1 MCRGVERLVA
11 RRALKGLK
19 VSVVAALHEEPLM
32 RRSLRSAT
40 AGVCL
45 LLGLQ
50 AVVLMDT
57 RGSGGCVVGGSGA
70 AGGMYGECFPL
81 AITNLSC
88 FFPPSLC
95 FLFFFLTQECNP
107 G

>member
-1 MCRGVERLVA
+1 MVA

-57 RGSGGCVVGGSGA
+57 RGSGGRVEGGVVRPGGCTGSVS
-70 AGGMYGECFPL
+70 PL
-81 AITNLSC
+81 R
-88 FFPPSLC
+88 
-95 FLFFFLTQECNP
+95 
-107 G
+107 